1 MSQSVF
7 AAKQSDDQPPP
18 RKRQRARKACIPC
31 RQRKRKCDVQFPCSA
46 CSAFGYTCQYPADDG
61 PSAPFV
67 DKSHASHVSSNSP
80 TSPYGHSPNKA
91 ARIERPP
98 RDETPESP
106 ESTVDQ
112 GILDPVKTR
121 YMGLHSVMAFPRN
134 LGLEFQS
141 ANPPRVHSFAWN
153 CGMRPEE
160 SGSSHI
166 NLKDLISRE
175 EFGRYRKVYF
185 ETVHPVFGILD
196 QEIFARTAEQF
207 WNEATSDHSA
217 FEAILAGV
225 VALGSFFSA
234 SLGHPRELEIVQHA
248 KNILE
253 DPVISRRVSIDQ
265 VSAWVLR
272 TLYLRSTT
280 RPHMAW
286 LASNIAMHLAE
297 ATGLH
302 HEMDAVVL
310 TTDPSSQF
318 VPNESGREQARRLFW
333 SAWMANSMISYEYG
347 RSSTSLN
354 NITCKQPS
362 LAQGDYTALLISLG
376 QLIPRESLDA
386 GPDIQ
391 HTLPKIQQIPDD
403 HPFVSMSKADLC
415 MSLYRHHR
423 LLKRPIDK
431 KEILQI
437 ISIGNTATEAAYKLA
452 QANKFWWNVLCT
464 VFQYVCVLL
473 AIDSLESLAQ
483 VQNAMCT
490 IENIAGQLR
499 THVSTEAVNT
509 LKILLR
515 DSMRKKRQ
523 EVQLL
528 ETADSDLGVNT
539 SNESGN
545 MESVDINWDALL
557 DPWYVPTLLP
567 QEFSMGAGAGGFYP
581 TA

>member
-7 AAKQSDDQPPP
+7 TAKQNDAQPSP

-46 CSAFGYTCQYPADDG
+46 CSTYGYQCQYPTDDG

-80 TSPYGHSPNKA
+80 TSAFGHSPNKA
-91 ARIERPP
+91 AKIERPQ

-106 ESTVDQ
+106 ESAVDQ
-112 GILDPVKTR
+112 GILDPVKAR

-153 CGMRPEE
+153 CGIRPEE
-160 SGSSHI
+160 NGSSHI

-175 EFGRYRKVYF
+175 ESNGYLKVYF

-196 QEIFARTAEQF
+196 QEIFSRTADQF
-207 WNEATSDHSA
+207 WSEATGHSA

-225 VALGSFFSA
+225 IALGSFFSA
-234 SLGHPRELEIVQHA
+234 TLGHPRELEIVQHA
-248 KNILE
+248 KSILE

-302 HEMDAVVL
+302 HETDAVVL
-310 TTDPSSQF
+310 TTTDPSSQF

-362 LAQGDYTALLISLG
+362 LIKGDYTSLLISLG
-376 QLIPRESLDA
+376 QLIPRESLDG
-386 GPDIQ
+386 GPDLQ

-403 HPFVSMSKADLC
+403 HPFISTSKADLT

-423 LLKRPIDK
+423 LLKRPTEK
-431 KEILQI
+431 REILQI
-437 ISIGNTATEAAYKLA
+437 ISIGNVATQAAYQLA
-452 QANKFWWNVLCT
+452 QENKFWWNVLCT

-473 AIDSLESLAQ
+473 AIDTSESLAQ

-490 IENIAGQLR
+490 LENIAGQLQ

-515 DSMRKKRQ
+515 DSMTKKKQ
-523 EVQLL
+523 QVQLL
-528 ETADSDLGVNT
+528 EAADSDLAANMGTEAGEMVN
-539 SNESGN
+539 
-545 MESVDINWDALL
+545 VDINWDALL

-567 QEFSMGAGAGGFYP
+567 QEFSIGAGPAAFYP
-581 TA
+581 TV

>member
-1 MSQSVF
+1 VLI
-7 AAKQSDDQPPP
+7 QPPIMP
-18 RKRQRARKACIPC
+18 ASFSEQAQPPLSRQRRLFPRIRKKACIPSPTIEVSTRHQVLSIVIISVYIPERQC
-31 RQRKRKCDVQFPCSA
+31 RNPSSPLSRMMPSHHHENVSALEKPVFPAGNAKENATSN
-46 CSAFGYTCQYPADDG
+46 
-61 PSAPFV
+61 
-67 DKSHASHVSSNSP
+67 SHVPHAQHTAINANTPQTMDPLHHSS
-80 TSPYGHSPNKA
+80 TSHMHLTCH
-91 ARIERPP
+91 RIRRPLRVRTQSHEQSSQNRRP
-98 RDETPESP
+98 ERDETPESP
-106 ESTVDQ
+106 ESAVDQ

-153 CGMRPEE
+153 CGIRPEE
-160 SGSSHI
+160 NGSSHI

-175 EFGRYRKVYF
+175 ESNGYLKVYF

-196 QEIFARTAEQF
+196 QEIFSRTADQF
-207 WNEATSDHSA
+207 WSEATGHSA

-225 VALGSFFSA
+225 IALGSFFSA
-234 SLGHPRELEIVQHA
+234 TLGHPRELEIVQHA
-248 KNILE
+248 KSILE

-302 HEMDAVVL
+302 HETDAVVL
-310 TTDPSSQF
+310 TTTDPSSQF

-362 LAQGDYTALLISLG
+362 LIKGDYTSLLISLG
-376 QLIPRESLDA
+376 QLIPRESLDG
-386 GPDIQ
+386 GPDLQ

-403 HPFVSMSKADLC
+403 HPFISTSKADLT

-423 LLKRPIDK
+423 LLKQPIEQEGDFADHQHRQYRYTKQHTSLHK
-431 KEILQI
+431 KTSSGGTSSAPSSNTCASSWR
-437 ISIGNTATEAAYKLA
+437 SI
-452 QANKFWWNVLCT
+452 
-464 VFQYVCVLL
+464 
-473 AIDSLESLAQ
+473 
-483 VQNAMCT
+483 
-490 IENIAGQLR
+490 
-499 THVSTEAVNT
+499 
-509 LKILLR
+509 
-515 DSMRKKRQ
+515 
-523 EVQLL
+523 
-528 ETADSDLGVNT
+528 
-539 SNESGN
+539 
-545 MESVDINWDALL
+545 
-557 DPWYVPTLLP
+557 P
-567 QEFSMGAGAGGFYP
+567 
-581 TA
+581 

>member
-1 MSQSVF
+1 MSESTF
-7 AAKQSDDQPPP
+7 AVDPRPP
-18 RKRQRARKACIPC
+18 RKRQRARKACLPC

-46 CSAFGYTCQYPADDG
+46 CSTYGYQCQYPADDG

-67 DKSHASHVSSNSP
+67 GKSHASHVSPNSTASPFGSSP
-80 TSPYGHSPNKA
+80 TKA
-91 ARIERPP
+91 ARIARLE

-106 ESTVDQ
+106 ESAVDHQ

-153 CGMRPEE
+153 CGIRKEDD
-160 SGSSHI
+160 GSNHT

-175 EFGRYRKVYF
+175 NFELYQRVYF
-185 ETVHPVFGILD
+185 EAVHPMFGILD
-196 QEIFARTAEQF
+196 KQIFSRNADQF
-207 WNEATSDHSA
+207 WSETGGHSA

-234 SLGHPRELEIVQHA
+234 TLGHPRELEIVQHA

-265 VSAWVLR
+265 VSAWILR
-272 TLYLRSTT
+272 TLYLRLTT

-297 ATGLH
+297 ATGIH

-310 TTDPSSQF
+310 TTDSSSQI
-318 VPNESGREQARRLFW
+318 VPNQSGCEQARRLFW
-333 SAWMANSMISYEYG
+333 CAWMINSMISYEYG
-347 RSSTSLN
+347 RSSSSLN
-354 NITCKQPS
+354 NITCRQPTS
-362 LAQGDYTALLISLG
+362 SKGDYTALLISVA
-376 QLIPRESLDA
+376 QLVPRESLDA
-386 GPDIQ
+386 GPDLH
-391 HTLPKIQQIPDD
+391 HTLPQIQQIPDE
-403 HPFVSMSKADLC
+403 HPFISMSKADLC

-423 LLKRPIDK
+423 LLKQPIDK
-431 KEILQI
+431 KEILLI
-437 ISIGNTATEAAYKLA
+437 ISIGNTATEAACKLA
-452 QANKFWWNVLCT
+452 QENKFWWNVLCT
-464 VFQYVCVLL
+464 VFQYACVLL
-473 AIDSLESLAQ
+473 AIDTLDSLAQ

-490 IENIAGQLR
+490 LENIAAQLQN
-499 THVSTEAVNT
+499 HVSTEAVNT
-509 LKILLR
+509 LRILLR
-515 DSMRKKRQ
+515 DSMKKKRQ

-528 ETADSDLGVNT
+528 EAADSDLGANT
-539 SNESGN
+539 SNELGD
-545 MESVDINWDALL
+545 MENVDINWDALL

-567 QEFSMGAGAGGFYP
+567 QQFQIGAEDRGIFPSM
-581 TA
+581 

>member
-7 AAKQSDDQPPP
+7 NAKQSDAQPPP

-46 CSAFGYTCQYPADDG
+46 CSTYGYQCQYPSDDG

-67 DKSHASHVSSNSP
+67 DKSHASHVSSTSP
-80 TSPYGHSPNKA
+80 TSPFGHSPNKA
-91 ARIERPP
+91 ARIERLP
-98 RDETPESP
+98 RDETPESL
-106 ESTVDQ
+106 EEAVDQ
-112 GILDPVKTR
+112 GILDPVKAR

-134 LGLEFQS
+134 LGLDFQS

-153 CGMRPEE
+153 CGIRKEE
-160 SGSSHI
+160 NGSSHI
-166 NLKDLISRE
+166 NLKDLLSRE
-175 EFGRYRKVYF
+175 EFDTYQKVYF

-196 QEIFARTAEQF
+196 QEIFSRTADQF
-207 WNEATSDHSA
+207 WSETSGHSA

-234 SLGHPRELEIVQHA
+234 TLGHSRELEIVQHA

-310 TTDPSSQF
+310 TTDSSTQF
-318 VPNESGREQARRLFW
+318 FPNESGREQARRLFW

-362 LAQGDYTALLISLG
+362 VVKGDYTALLISMG

-386 GPDIQ
+386 GPDLQ

-403 HPFVSMSKADLC
+403 HPFVAMSKADLC

-431 KEILQI
+431 REILLI
-437 ISIGNTATEAAYKLA
+437 ISIGNVATEAACKLA
-452 QANKFWWNVLCT
+452 QANQFWWNVLCT
-464 VFQYVCVLL
+464 IFQYVCVLL
-473 AIDSLESLAQ
+473 AIDTLESLAE

-490 IENIAGQLR
+490 LENVARQLR

-509 LKILLR
+509 LKVLLR

-528 ETADSDLGVNT
+528 EMADSDLGVNA
-539 SNESGN
+539 SNEMGDMGN
-545 MESVDINWDALL
+545 VDINWDALL

-567 QEFSMGAGAGGFYP
+567 QEFSVPAGAGGFYP
-581 TA
+581 TV